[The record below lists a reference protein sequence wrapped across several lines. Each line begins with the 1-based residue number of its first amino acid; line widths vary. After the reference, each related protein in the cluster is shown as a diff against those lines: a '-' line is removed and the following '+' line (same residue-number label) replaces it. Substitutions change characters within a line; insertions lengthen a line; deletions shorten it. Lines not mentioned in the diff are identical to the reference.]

1 MKKFK
6 KVTIVGVGLIGGS
19 MGLAMKRG
27 KLAERIVGVAKHK
40 RSLAKA
46 QRLGAIDKG
55 LLNVKESVKG
65 SDLVILATPI
75 YSIIKIAKTIVKHL
89 EKGCIVI
96 DVGSTKKLIVKELE
110 HILPRDIYFVGT
122 HPLAGSEQRGIDSAQ
137 AKLFKHSVW
146 IVTRTRKTNFIS
158 LVRIKSLLRTL
169 GASVIV
175 TSPNKHDKIV
185 SQISH
190 LPHILA
196 SSLVNSARRQY
207 LSLAATGFKDI
218 TRIASSDSHIWKD
231 ICLTNGK
238 EIVKAIDGFVFNLST
253 LKKLIKMGNS
263 KGILRSFRR
272 AKKKRDDY
280 CH

>member
-6 KVTIVGVGLIGGS
+6 QVTIIGVGLIGGS
-19 MGLAMKRG
+19 IGLAMKRG

-40 RSLAKA
+40 RSLEKA
-46 QRLGAIDKG
+46 RRLGAIDEG
-55 LLNVKESVKG
+55 RLNIKESVKG

-75 YSIIKIAKTIVKHL
+75 YSIIKIAKSIAKSL

-96 DVGSTKKLIVKELE
+96 DVGSTKKMIVKELE
-110 HILPRDIYFVGT
+110 HIFPGNVYFVGT
-122 HPLAGSEQRGIDSAQ
+122 HPLAGSEQKGIDSAH

-146 IVTRTRKTNFIS
+146 VVTRTRKTNFLS
-158 LVRIKSLLRTL
+158 LVKIKSLLRAQ

-196 SSLVNSARRQY
+196 SSLVNSAKREY
-207 LSLAATGFKDI
+207 LSLAASGFKDV
-218 TRIASSDSHIWKD
+218 TRIASSDSRIWKD
-231 ICLTNGK
+231 ICLTNRK
-238 EIVKAIDGFVFNLST
+238 EIVKAIEEFVFNLST
-253 LKKLIKMGNS
+253 LKKLIKTGDS
-263 KGILRSFRR
+263 KGILQSFRR